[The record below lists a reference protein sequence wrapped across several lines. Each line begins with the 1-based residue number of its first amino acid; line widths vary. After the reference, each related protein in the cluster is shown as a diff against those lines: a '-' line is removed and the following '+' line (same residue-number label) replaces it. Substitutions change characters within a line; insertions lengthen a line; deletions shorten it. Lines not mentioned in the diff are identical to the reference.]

1 MRPHFPLPSIYSFN
15 QILTHYNHN
24 HIQSDPTAAVR
35 GTDNDAA
42 TSRLSAC
49 ELGYLSDPFAR
60 HTVSRP
66 TRRPPLINIGTHART
81 WAVDALLDSF
91 LSSSS
96 SSSNA
101 TAQQQKQK
109 QVLSLGAGSDTRFW
123 RYHRSKPELAG
134 RVKRWVELDL
144 EESTASK
151 VQLFKRREDFHPA
164 LGDFRSGQS
173 HVSV

>member
-1 MRPHFPLPSIYSFN
+1 M
-15 QILTHYNHN
+15 
-24 HIQSDPTAAVR
+24 R

-49 ELGYLSDPFAR
+49 ELGYLSDSFAR

-66 TRRPPLINIGTHART
+66 TRRPPLINIGTHARA

-91 LSSSS
+91 LSSD
-96 SSSNA
+96 A
-101 TAQQQKQK
+101 TAQQKQREK

-144 EESTASK
+144 EESTATK
-151 VQLFKRREDFHPA
+151 VQLVKRREDFHHA

-173 HVSV
+173 TSIQVGACM